1 VSLSSWLNRYFN
13 PAHISAGF
21 IAPLVGYTSSA
32 AIIFQAVNST
42 GASDAIVT
50 SWFWALGV
58 GMGLSTIGLS
68 LFYKQPILTAWSTP
82 GAAILVTSLAGVPL
96 AEAIGAFIVCSV
108 LITLLGLSGWF
119 DRIMSYLPQSIAA
132 AMLAGVL
139 LPFAIHM
146 IMSLETQFALVL
158 TMMVAFFISRVIWPK
173 LAVIVTLLLGAFM
186 AAALDLIIWQDVSLQ
201 ISSPIWTT
209 PQWSFSSAISVAIPL
224 LIVTMA
230 SQNVPGIVVLRSH
243 GYDAPAAPLIT
254 WTGITGILMAPFGG
268 FAFNLSAIMAAI
280 CMGKDV
286 GEDSKQRYRAAVW
299 AGLFIVA
306 TGVFAGS
313 LTGLFNSM
321 PQALVVTIAGLALLG
336 TISSSLNTALAI
348 EAERIPAIITLVT
361 TASGVAIWGIGSAF
375 WGLVL
380 GTLALLIQRYCSTTI
395 TANNQ
400 H

>member
-1 VSLSSWLNRYFN
+1 MSLSSWLNRYFN

-186 AAALDLIIWQDVSLQ
+186 AAALDLIVWQDVSLQ

>member
-1 VSLSSWLNRYFN
+1 MSLSSWLNRYFN

>member
-1 VSLSSWLNRYFN
+1 VSISRFFGRYFN
-13 PAHISAGF
+13 PAHMSAGF

-58 GMGLSTIGLS
+58 GMGLSTMGLS

-108 LITLLGLSGWF
+108 LITLIGLSGWF

-139 LPFAIHM
+139 LPFAIDM
-146 IMSLETQFALVL
+146 IMSLESQLALVL
-158 TMMVAFFISRVIWPK
+158 TMMMTFFISRVIWPK
-173 LAVIVTLLLGAFM
+173 LAVIVTLLLGAFV
-186 AAALDLIIWQDVSLQ
+186 AAMLDLIVWQDVSLQ

-209 PQWSFSSAISVAIPL
+209 PQWSLSTAISVAIPL

-268 FAFNLSAIMAAI
+268 FAFNLAAIMAAI
-280 CMGKDV
+280 CMGKEVDT
-286 GEDSKQRYRAAVW
+286 DPKQRYRAAVW

-306 TGVFAGS
+306 TGVFAAS

-336 TISSSLNTALAI
+336 TISSSLSTALAT
-348 EAERIPAIITLVT
+348 EAERIPAVITLVT
-361 TASGVAIWGIGSAF
+361 TASGVAMWGIGSAF

-380 GTLALLIQRYCSTTI
+380 GALALFIQRYCPPTSASTKT
-395 TANNQ
+395 
-400 H
+400 